1 MGLSDGVMN
10 LHSKWLASSFVCCF
24 PLQDQSIE
32 SQGKP
37 FAPESA
43 TPSREQSPLPVSS
56 KMPPGPLTHN
66 RADLV
71 AKGYNTTTVVDSQPQ
86 LQRPLILPSLH
97 SDIDPPASSEN
108 RRQSKRSSLWLGEGP
123 EMASRA
129 ISKARTLSTHSA
141 MPSSQRRSASR
152 RFMVSEPADF
162 GRVCLSPVPRLPA
175 FRPIQ
180 LSIYTP
186 GNELPKLPIFSDD
199 PEDVDDIPVVS
210 EVPRPPQAWMR
221 ARSETLPTRTA
232 SNFSIPRKPL
242 ASSQSSIDVAQRSLD
257 NEVTIAEPMWRPRNS
272 SLYHMRPRRV
282 GSANSLGSRSNQD
295 FVEMLNA
302 PLPPL
307 PGLPELSVTSTDPFA
322 EPSSSILRRASD
334 QSKRLQT
341 HLQERE
347 QVDVRSPDCSTI
359 AEERSPI
366 SPSSPMIAQP
376 EPIFTPTNLPISEPA
391 PQGLAITTPTLA
403 QGIITTTHFT
413 QSHDFITSI
422 VPCAPAEPG
431 SASAIPFAS
440 RLSEDNLHRHKSSSG
455 SSTLINLESATTT
468 TPEIA
473 TAMTCEAFAKPVITT
488 TVIALHEKPSVGQ
501 KLSHWLAR
509 SKTTSKDSLRSTPDL
524 FGPRQAIERS
534 DSEMSDRSWFDN
546 RDSGVFE
553 AEEVNRALHRGRSGT
568 VGTTSTFA
576 PGDREA
582 SPEVEKF
589 AIPDVASLRIGD
601 GVGVAM

>member
-10 LHSKWLASSFVCCF
+10 VHSKWLASSVLCCF
-24 PLQDQSIE
+24 PLQDQSSE
-32 SQGKP
+32 AQGKA
-37 FAPESA
+37 FASESA
-43 TPSREQSPLPVSS
+43 TSSREPSALPVSS
-56 KMPPGPLTHN
+56 RMFPSLSTLN
-66 RADLV
+66 RTNV
-71 AKGYNTTTVVDSQPQ
+71 VVEGYNTTTVVDSQPQ

-97 SDIDPPASSEN
+97 SDINRPGSSDN
-108 RRQSKRSSLWLGEGP
+108 RRESRRASVWLGGGP

-129 ISKARTLSTHSA
+129 KSKARRLSTQSA
-141 MPSSQRRSASR
+141 VKSSQRRSASR
-152 RFMVSEPADF
+152 RLMIGEPADF
-162 GRVCLSPVPRLPA
+162 RRVCVSPVPRLSA

-199 PEDVDDIPVVS
+199 PEDDDDIPVVT
-210 EVPRPPQAWMR
+210 EVPRPPQALMR
-221 ARSETLPTRTA
+221 VRSDTLPIRTV

-242 ASSQSSIDVAQRSLD
+242 ASRQSSVDVPKRSIDS
-257 NEVTIAEPMWRPRNS
+257 EMTIAEPMWRPRTS

-307 PGLPELSVTSTDPFA
+307 PRLPVLNVTPTDPFA
-322 EPSSSILRRASD
+322 ELTSSIVRRASD

-347 QVDVRSPDCSTI
+347 LIDVRSPDCSTI

-376 EPIFTPTNLPISEPA
+376 EPVFTPTNVPISEPV

-403 QGIITTTHFT
+403 QGIITTTQFT
-413 QSHDFITSI
+413 QSHDFITST
-422 VPCAPAEPG
+422 VPGAPAE
-431 SASAIPFAS
+431 SRSVSAIPFAS
-440 RLSEDNLHRHKSSSG
+440 RSSEDNFHRYKSSSG
-455 SSTLINLESATTT
+455 SSTLINLDTATT

-473 TAMTCEAFAKPVITT
+473 TAMTCEALSKPIITT

-501 KLSHWLAR
+501 KLSQWLAK
-509 SKTTSKDSLRSTPDL
+509 SKTVSKDSLRSTPDL
-524 FGPRQAIERS
+524 FGSRQGIERS

-553 AEEVNRALHRGRSGT
+553 AKDVVVGSNRGRSATIGT
-568 VGTTSTFA
+568 MSAFA
-576 PGDREA
+576 PDDRDA
-582 SPEVEKF
+582 SLEVEKF
-589 AIPDVASLRIGD
+589 PIPDTASLGIGA

>member
-10 LHSKWLASSFVCCF
+10 VHSKWLASSVLCCF
-24 PLQDQSIE
+24 PLQDQSSE
-32 SQGKP
+32 AQTKTLAS
-37 FAPESA
+37 ESA
-43 TPSREQSPLPVSS
+43 TSSREPSLLPVSS
-56 KMPPGPLTHN
+56 KMSPSILTHS

-97 SDIDPPASSEN
+97 SDINLPGSSDT
-108 RRQSKRSSLWLGEGP
+108 RRVSKRASVWLGEGP

-129 ISKARTLSTHSA
+129 MSKARRLSTHSA
-141 MPSSQRRSASR
+141 VKSSQRRSASR
-152 RFMVSEPADF
+152 RLMIGEPADF
-162 GRVCLSPVPRLPA
+162 RRVCVSPVPRLPA

-199 PEDVDDIPVVS
+199 PEDDDDIPAVS
-210 EVPRPPQAWMR
+210 EIPRPPQALMR
-221 ARSETLPTRTA
+221 VRSDTLPVRTV

-242 ASSQSSIDVAQRSLD
+242 ASRQSSVDAPQRNVDS
-257 NEVTIAEPMWRPRNS
+257 EMAIAEPMWRPRTS
-272 SLYHMRPRRV
+272 SLYHIRPRRV

-307 PGLPELSVTSTDPFA
+307 PGLPALSVTPMDPFA
-322 EPSSSILRRASD
+322 ELSSSIVRRASD

-347 QVDVRSPDCSTI
+347 QIDVRSPDCSTI

-376 EPIFTPTNLPISEPA
+376 EPVFTPTNMPISEPA

-403 QGIITTTHFT
+403 QGILTTTQFT
-413 QSHDFITSI
+413 QSHDFITST
-422 VPCAPAEPG
+422 VPGAPAESR

-440 RLSEDNLHRHKSSSG
+440 RSSEDNFHRYKSSSG
-455 SSTLINLESATTT
+455 SSTVINLDTATT

-473 TAMTCEAFAKPVITT
+473 TAMTCEALSKPIITT

-501 KLSHWLAR
+501 KLSQWLAR
-509 SKTTSKDSLRSTPDL
+509 SKTVSKDSLRSTPDL
-524 FGPRQAIERS
+524 FGSRQGIERS

-553 AEEVNRALHRGRSGT
+553 AKDVVGGSNRGRSTT
-568 VGTTSTFA
+568 VGTASTFA
-576 PGDREA
+576 PDDREA
-582 SPEVEKF
+582 SLEVEKSP
-589 AIPDVASLRIGD
+589 IPDAASLGVCG